1 MVLFWTVALYL
12 CNANGNYLLHLVV
25 TEVRPQKGSE
35 ESRSLLRGKWWFPP
49 RKVRVS
55 SEESETRGQVPVS
68 LTPNWLVKQDP
79 VPSSHSR
86 VPQTLVNNVDFVR
99 QEGSPFL
106 CGEGREIGN
115 FEHQGPH
122 FEPRRAR
129 LDVREILLRELHS
142 AETLRCWIGLW
153 HESFENLRLNLRGTR
168 GQVPVSLTPD

>member
-1 MVLFWTVALYL
+1 MIIILQFQRHKKPVEKARRK
-12 CNANGNYLLHLVV
+12 
-25 TEVRPQKGSE
+25 VRWYAG
-35 ESRSLLRGKWWFPP
+35 ESGGFLRGKSEFAR

-55 SEESETRGQVPVS
+55 SEE
-68 LTPNWLVKQDP
+68 P
-79 VPSSHSR
+79 VPSSRSR

-106 CGEGREIGN
+106 CGEGRQIGN

-122 FEPRRAR
+122 FEPRRTR
-129 LDVREILLRELHS
+129 LDVGEILLRELHS
-142 AETLRCWIGLW
+142 AETLRCLVGLW